1 MGKLIDE
8 KVLQAYFKER
18 FSEYTVEINGKEEQI
33 TGVTNGPDFPD
44 LYCTINGKTVHCE
57 VEWLSSNFVK
67 HNHHTHK
74 NFPDFKKHDG
84 FLLVFDKDEHVSD
97 IQQKIVNEKDFKKWF
112 KKNAGK
118 IFDESVEEF
127 KTGSEKRRKTAK
139 VWIVYISRDMKKNFQ
154 TGKRTSTWGW
164 RHDVPDTVI
173 STLEKIKKD
182 DLLVFFGPTIN
193 TGKNAKDSNGKPNSG
208 KSIFARMKGT
218 YTELYKSHIN
228 KENYKIEQI
237 SVYRVK
243 KGYWNESNV
252 SKEEKREY
260 EIIWDDETIDLQQ
273 YPHRVGLLEFA
284 FTLDNVPLKKLND
297 ATNEFLR
304 TRMQGVAVGEIS
316 YQNFIEL
323 IRK

>member
-1 MGKLIDE
+1 MSYLTLKYQQYRRVD
-8 KVLQAYFKER
+8 R
-18 FSEYTVEINGKEEQI
+18 TVEINGKEEQI

-44 LYCTINGKTVHCE
+44 LYCTINGKTVHCK

-74 NFPDFKKHDG
+74 NFPDFKKHNG
-84 FLLVFDKDEHVSD
+84 FLLLFDKDEAVSD
-97 IQQKIVNEKDFKKWF
+97 IQQIIVNEKDFKKWF

-127 KTGSEKRRKTAK
+127 KAGSEKRRKTAK
-139 VWIVYISRDMKKNFQ
+139 VWILYISLGMKKNFR
-154 TGKRTSTWGW
+154 TGIDDPKRTKTWGW
-164 RHDVPDTVI
+164 PNNVPPFVGKE
-173 STLEKIKKD
+173 LAKIKMD

-208 KSIFARMKGT
+208 KSIYARMKGT

-237 SVYRVK
+237 SVYIMK
-243 KGYWNESNV
+243 KGYWNESNA
-252 SKEEKREY
+252 SEEEKRKY
-260 EIIWDDETIDLQQ
+260 EIIWDDETIDQHK

-284 FTLDNVPLKKLND
+284 FTLENVPLKKLND

-304 TRMQGVAVGEIS
+304 TRMQGVAVGEMS